1 MTTYNNSAANIQYLS
16 AKTGLAPSVAA
27 AWLANEGQSVANP
40 TNPLNIVKGGTP
52 NQTGTSGGFG
62 TYASPTAGLDAAA
75 WLLSANSAYRG
86 ILNAIQ
92 SGTPIQQAQA
102 IQNSPWAAGHYGY
115 SGISS
120 MISPTGT
127 TAPGGGATT
136 PLSVSPTTTNPGTS
150 GGGTWT
156 PSSSVSALGISTDPS
171 HIFTTAEVW
180 KIAMT
185 ANGKDPN
192 APFNA
197 NDPTY
202 QKYSALPG
210 KTVGQLTAAINSTND
225 PLTGVLNTALSGL
238 GFLPGIGSVTTAATG
253 TTAFGGTSTGIK
265 IPDVQTAITFL
276 AIILVGIAFIGVGGL
291 IALRKK

>member
-1 MTTYNNSAANIQYLS
+1 MATTYNNSAANIQYLS

-40 TNPLNIVKGGTP
+40 TNPLNIIKGGTP

-75 WLLSANSAYRG
+75 WLLTANSAYKS
-86 ILNAIQ
+86 ILTAIQ

-127 TAPGGGATT
+127 ATPGGGAST
-136 PLSVSPTTTNPGTS
+136 PITSTPTATNPPSMSNASSTAPTGVVTGTLSAMFSQLKPTYPLDQTTIDLLMGTGVPADNPNRASIQAGLVKAIGTPINQVKLPTDWSATPTGGWQNFWGGQAGVNGS
-150 GGGTWT
+150 GGG
-156 PSSSVSALGISTDPS
+156 LG
-171 HIFTTAEVW
+171 
-180 KIAMT
+180 
-185 ANGKDPN
+185 
-192 APFNA
+192 
-197 NDPTY
+197 
-202 QKYSALPG
+202 
-210 KTVGQLTAAINSTND
+210 NS
-225 PLTGVLNTALSGL
+225 
-238 GFLPGIGSVTTAATG
+238 GIGPN
-253 TTAFGGTSTGIK
+253 